1 MSCRLMW
8 WRSTGKGTA
17 TCALLWMRSMIFR
30 PGCRGQR
37 WGRYWCMWGWS
48 ELEWVDRR
56 GCGPAGGQWD
66 NQDGKAAAGSVKDC
80 GAGQGCTLP
89 GWGFLRLV
97 GWQYRKINYSRLPH
111 PHALSFRVFMFRMHG
126 PQWNNIRIILTDA
139 RYPAIDAFYL
149 VRRGDN

>member
-1 MSCRLMW
+1 MW
-8 WRSTGKGTA
+8 
-17 TCALLWMRSMIFR
+17 
-30 PGCRGQR
+30 
-37 WGRYWCMWGWS
+37 
-48 ELEWVDRR
+48 

-80 GAGQGCTLP
+80 GVGQGCTLP

-111 PHALSFRVFMFRMHG
+111 PHALRFRVRMFRMHG
-126 PQWNNIRIILTDA
+126 PQWNNTRIILTDA

-149 VRRGDN
+149 VRTGGN